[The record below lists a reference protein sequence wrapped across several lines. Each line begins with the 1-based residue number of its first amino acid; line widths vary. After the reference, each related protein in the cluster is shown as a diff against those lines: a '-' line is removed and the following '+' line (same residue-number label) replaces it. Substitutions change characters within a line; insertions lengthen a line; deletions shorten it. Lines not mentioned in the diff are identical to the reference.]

1 MSDLAVELLNPYCR
15 LRCCGFILFQVA
27 KLYAWNMLHS
37 ASACHSDA
45 YVDLH
50 FGRPST
56 KWGTNRWTNDVSPF
70 PLFPFSP
77 FLEHFSEY
85 SFSYL
90 LFSKQLYC
98 LSSNLNLVMGISY
111 KGVRVI
117 VGVLIAF
124 DYLAV
129 GLRLWARNIK
139 CKPLEINDYLIIVG
153 LVWIRILTA
162 VKASTSID
170 IG

>member
-1 MSDLAVELLNPYCR
+1 VVSFCFRLPNCTLGTCCTLHLPATAMHTWTCILEGPPRNEVQIGEL
-15 LRCCGFILFQVA
+15 
-27 KLYAWNMLHS
+27 
-37 ASACHSDA
+37 
-45 YVDLH
+45 
-50 FGRPST
+50 T
-56 KWGTNRWTNDVSPF
+56 TF